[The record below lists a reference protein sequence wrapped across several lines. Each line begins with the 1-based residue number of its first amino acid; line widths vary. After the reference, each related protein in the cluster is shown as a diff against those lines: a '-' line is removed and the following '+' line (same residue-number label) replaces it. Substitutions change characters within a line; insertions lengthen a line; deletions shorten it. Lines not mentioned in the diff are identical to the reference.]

1 MRIKKFIEKNGIEN
15 CFFMVPM
22 RPIRNVLGLFGYR
35 SSDDKETNVPC
46 VISEDRYKV
55 SENYKITLKCVYPSF
70 GQEHFYISDL
80 EALIER
86 GIIGAYSKH
95 LETK

>member
-1 MRIKKFIEKNGIEN
+1 MRLKKFIEKNGIEN

-22 RPIRNVLGLFGYR
+22 RPIRSVLGLFNYKN
-35 SSDDKETNVPC
+35 SDDKETSVPC

-55 SENYKITLKCVYPSF
+55 SGNYKITLKCLYPSF

-80 EALIER
+80 EALIKR
-86 GIIGAYSKH
+86 GIIDAYSKH